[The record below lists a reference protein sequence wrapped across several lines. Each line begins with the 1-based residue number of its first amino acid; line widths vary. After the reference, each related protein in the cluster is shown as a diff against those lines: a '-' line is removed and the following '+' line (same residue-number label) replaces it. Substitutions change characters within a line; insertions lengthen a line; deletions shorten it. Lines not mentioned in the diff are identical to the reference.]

1 MAEAAK
7 EVNLTFETDSTNA
20 IYWDWFEITKSWLAS
35 QSFDTKLTDRVVA
48 HNLWA
53 IYMYKHISRTRTI
66 AYLNSPFLLN
76 EFTILSWSPSLK
88 FGPSS
93 LITDKGF
100 TIANSL
106 EDVDLAVEP
115 WLKKDPSLRLFPHF
129 CHSLRFYWRQANCNP
144 VDNKVWFHFW
154 NWNSLLDHVRV
165 QLKFF
170 D

>member
-1 MAEAAK
+1 MLKDE
-7 EVNLTFETDSTNA
+7 
-20 IYWDWFEITKSWLAS
+20 
-35 QSFDTKLTDRVVA
+35 
-48 HNLWA
+48 
-53 IYMYKHISRTRTI
+53 SRTKTI

-170 D
+170 DSLVVGFPLSAILWSYPVLYSGQVINLRVKTWIKNESHAESV